1 MKNTVFLFLVISSK
15 LLFGQI
21 PNEIS
26 NQDKVFGLSKFWQE
40 VNYNF
45 VYLDKVDRT
54 EWDKQYKEL
63 ITEVQN
69 TSNDYEYY
77 RLLQKFCAFLKDGH
91 TNIWFPQQIQDNI
104 YNTNFGDYR
113 LFLSNINGKA
123 IITRVNKSKKD
134 EIPIGTEIVEV
145 NGLDTKAY
153 LNKNV
158 LPYISSSTDFILEDW
173 GIESLLEGYVG
184 TSYDLKLKLPNGK
197 IKLLTVKHQKTLEQ
211 EVFPPL
217 ENRELMDLKWMGK
230 QKEIAYVSLN
240 SFSDWKISMQFKEKI
255 NEIKK
260 AKAIIIDLRYNTGGN
275 TGIGKEIFKHL
286 TNDSILYGSK
296 SVSRNHIPTYKAW
309 GKFQTEKDAIN
320 SDWSRKSLLS
330 YQDKFYYEF
339 PYQADTISKDDLR
352 LLKDTRLVVPTVV
365 LIGHNTASAA
375 EDFLIYADNQ
385 KHFTKIGEPTFGST
399 GQPFMFDLPNGG
411 SARVCTKKD
420 TYPNGKEFVGVGIQ
434 PDVFVAKIL
443 QDFIENKDPVLQKA
457 VDYLSQKK

>member
-1 MKNTVFLFLVISSK
+1 MKNTVFLFLVLSSK

-197 IKLLTVKHQKTLEQ
+197 IKSLTVKHQKTLEQ

-255 NEIKK
+255 QEIKK

-275 TGIGKEIFKHL
+275 TNIGKEIFKHL

-296 SVSRNHIPTYKAW
+296 V
-309 GKFQTEKDAIN
+309 
-320 SDWSRKSLLS
+320 
-330 YQDKFYYEF
+330 
-339 PYQADTISKDDLR
+339 
-352 LLKDTRLVVPTVV
+352 
-365 LIGHNTASAA
+365 
-375 EDFLIYADNQ
+375 
-385 KHFTKIGEPTFGST
+385 
-399 GQPFMFDLPNGG
+399 
-411 SARVCTKKD
+411 
-420 TYPNGKEFVGVGIQ
+420 
-434 PDVFVAKIL
+434 
-443 QDFIENKDPVLQKA
+443 
-457 VDYLSQKK
+457 

>member
-1 MKNTVFLFLVISSK
+1 MKNTVFLFLVLSSK

-184 TSYDLKLKLPNGK
+184 TSYDLKLKMPNGK
-197 IKLLTVKHQKTLEQ
+197 IKSLTVKHQKTLEQ

-255 NEIKK
+255 QEIKK

-275 TGIGKEIFKHL
+275 TNIGKEIFKHL

-352 LLKDTRLVVPTVV
+352 SLKDNRIIVPTVV

-399 GQPFMFDLPNGG
+399 GQPFLFDLPNGG
-411 SARVCTKKD
+411 IARICTKKD

-434 PDVFVAKIL
+434 PDVFVAKSL
-443 QDFIENKDPVLQKA
+443 KDFIENKDPVLQKA
-457 VDYLSQKK
+457 VEYLSQKK

>member
-1 MKNTVFLFLVISSK
+1 MKNTVFLFLVLSSK

-91 TNIWFPQQIQDNI
+91 TNIWFSQQIQDNI

-184 TSYDLKLKLPNGK
+184 TSYDLKLKMPNGK
-197 IKLLTVKHQKTLEQ
+197 VKSLTVKHQKTLEQ

-255 NEIKK
+255 QEIKK

-275 TGIGKEIFKHL
+275 TNIGKEIFKHL

-399 GQPFMFDLPNGG
+399 GQPFLFDLPNGG
-411 SARVCTKKD
+411 IARICTKKD

-434 PDVFVAKIL
+434 PDVFVAKSL
-443 QDFIENKDPVLQKA
+443 KDFIENKDPVLQKA
-457 VDYLSQKK
+457 VEYLSQKK